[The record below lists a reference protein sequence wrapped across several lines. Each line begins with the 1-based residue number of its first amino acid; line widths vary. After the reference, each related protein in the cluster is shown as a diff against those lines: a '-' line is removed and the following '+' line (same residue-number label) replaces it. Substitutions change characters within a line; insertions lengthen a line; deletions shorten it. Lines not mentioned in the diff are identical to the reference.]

1 MIDRLVHHAE
11 VVALGGDSYRFKNRD
26 IGRVPPT
33 RPTPTNPGTG
43 QNSIAETDQ
52 ISVAVDTIQVPRSN
66 QAAEYRQAGEV
77 APMFSS
83 RVPESSHLNT
93 DLRLPRFHGGS
104 RAAGKPGRT
113 ALL

>member
-77 APMFSS
+77 TPMFSS
-83 RVPESSHLNT
+83 WMPESGHLDADLRVPRFDCSS
-93 DLRLPRFHGGS
+93 RP
-104 RAAGKPGRT
+104 AGDPS
-113 ALL
+113 